1 MLNPEEEREIVT
13 LLASKASQSATA
25 IVTGHTQDAVRRVNL
40 EGEKW
45 ENVYQGMK
53 FKPTEWTRIFQ
64 GVADDNDKEDV
75 ELVRPTP
82 LVSQQVFRRL
92 SRFTRGD
99 NPTTEMLKDLRET
112 TRMFEALDAFDEWS
126 EQVIRATR
134 VAAPTIRELAE
145 ALAKQRPGC

>member
-1 MLNPEEEREIVT
+1 M
-13 LLASKASQSATA
+13 
-25 IVTGHTQDAVRRVNL
+25 RRVKL

-64 GVADDNDKEDV
+64 AVADDNDKEDV
-75 ELVRPTP
+75 ELVWLTP

-92 SRFTRGD
+92 SRYTRGD
-99 NPTTEMLKDLRET
+99 NRTTEMLKDLGET
-112 TRMFEALDAFDEWS
+112 TRMFEASDAFDEWW

-134 VAAPTIRELAE
+134 EAALTIRELAE
-145 ALAKQRPGC
+145 ALAKQRPVC